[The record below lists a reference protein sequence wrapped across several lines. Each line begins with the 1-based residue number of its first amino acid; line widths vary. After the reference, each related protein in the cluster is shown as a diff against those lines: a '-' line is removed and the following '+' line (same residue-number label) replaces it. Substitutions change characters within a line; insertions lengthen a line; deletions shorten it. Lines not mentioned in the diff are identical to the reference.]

1 VVVSNANAKRCES
14 VTISQPRVQA
24 PTALRL
30 RKPVTSAVV
39 VGKVGH
45 REKIMPNDYF
55 MEWIEWLE
63 IVDNLPKADKIV
75 LDRIDTE
82 LEKEEC

>member
-1 VVVSNANAKRCES
+1 VAQSNANAKRCLG
-14 VTISQPRVQA
+14 VTILRSRSQA
-24 PTALRL
+24 LTALRP
-30 RKPVTSAVV
+30 RKLATSAVV